1 MPHLLNQTVWISFAC
16 HLLEAGGE
24 TASALPSV
32 DQGKWDKHSITC
44 KSHGFD
50 FIPFDFFTFGSFVR
64 VGEEVVFVSGT
75 SVPYNSHAQIPQW
88 ETHALV
94 FRRLSFADM
103 RGVAEQFV
111 GRQLVDLRR

>member
-1 MPHLLNQTVWISFAC
+1 MPRLLNQTVWISFAC
-16 HLLEAGGE
+16 NLLEAGGE

-64 VGEEVVFVSGT
+64 VGEEVHSRICQWYIGTVQLTCTDPTMGDACFGVS
-75 SVPYNSHAQIPQW
+75 SP
-88 ETHALV
+88 L
-94 FRRLSFADM
+94 FC
-103 RGVAEQFV
+103 
-111 GRQLVDLRR
+111 